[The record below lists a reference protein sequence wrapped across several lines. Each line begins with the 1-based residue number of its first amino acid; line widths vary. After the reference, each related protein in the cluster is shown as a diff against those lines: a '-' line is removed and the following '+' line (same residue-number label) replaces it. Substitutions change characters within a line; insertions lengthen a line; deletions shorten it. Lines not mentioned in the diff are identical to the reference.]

1 MKIYNSLSRKIE
13 DFVPKH
19 KNKVNMYVCGP
30 TVYDDIHIGN
40 GRPVVFFD
48 VVKRYLEYKG
58 FDVTYAT
65 NITDIDDKIIDRAI
79 SKGVNELEI
88 STKYANSFMKVL
100 EGLDVD
106 IPDFTPHATDYV
118 DNMISFID
126 DLIKKGFAYQIPSG
140 VYFRVNKIKD
150 YGVLSNQKIEDLI
163 EGSRIDVDPNK
174 ENFIDFALWKN
185 TDVGIKYKSPWGYG
199 RPGWHTECVVMNL
212 ELFGDDLDIHGGGFD
227 LKFPHHENE
236 IAQSMACKSH
246 HLAKYWM
253 HVGRLDFNE
262 DKMSKSL
269 GNVIKIK
276 DLLKE
281 HNANAYKL
289 LILAHHYGQPINF
302 TYELLTQY
310 ETIYDKISYT
320 LNRTL
325 FNLMLNNNYDS
336 NMRDDYLKR
345 FELLM
350 DDDYNTPLVITLI
363 DEILKELNKT
373 PNSSS
378 YHQLINILDVL
389 GILPNINE
397 PTKEDLNL
405 FILWEED
412 RLNKNYQ
419 EADKKRNYLTNKRWI

>member
-1 MKIYNSLSRKIE
+1 M
-13 DFVPKH
+13 
-19 KNKVNMYVCGP
+19 
-30 TVYDDIHIGN
+30 
-40 GRPVVFFD
+40 
-48 VVKRYLEYKG
+48 
-58 FDVTYAT
+58 
-65 NITDIDDKIIDRAI
+65 
-79 SKGVNELEI
+79 
-88 STKYANSFMKVL
+88 
-100 EGLDVD
+100 
-106 IPDFTPHATDYV
+106 
-118 DNMISFID
+118 
-126 DLIKKGFAYQIPSG
+126 
-140 VYFRVNKIKD
+140 
-150 YGVLSNQKIEDLI
+150 
-163 EGSRIDVDPNK
+163 
-174 ENFIDFALWKN
+174 
-185 TDVGIKYKSPWGYG
+185 
-199 RPGWHTECVVMNL
+199 
-212 ELFGDDLDIHGGGFD
+212 
-227 LKFPHHENE
+227 
-236 IAQSMACKSH
+236 
-246 HLAKYWM
+246 
-253 HVGRLDFNE
+253 
-262 DKMSKSL
+262 
-269 GNVIKIK
+269 
-276 DLLKE
+276 
-281 HNANAYKL
+281 

>member
-48 VVKRYLEYKG
+48 VVKRYLEYEG
-58 FDVTYAT
+58 YHVTYAT

-100 EGLDVD
+100 EGLYVD

-174 ENFIDFALWKN
+174 ENPIDFALWKN

-289 LILAHHYGQPINF
+289 LILAHHYRQPINF

-397 PTKEDLNL
+397 PTKDDLNL
-405 FILWEED
+405 YILWEED

>member
-13 DFVPKH
+13 DFLPKH

-163 EGSRIDVDPNK
+163 EGSRIDVVQ
-174 ENFIDFALWKN
+174 I
-185 TDVGIKYKSPWGYG
+185 
-199 RPGWHTECVVMNL
+199 R
-212 ELFGDDLDIHGGGFD
+212 
-227 LKFPHHENE
+227 
-236 IAQSMACKSH
+236 
-246 HLAKYWM
+246 
-253 HVGRLDFNE
+253 
-262 DKMSKSL
+262 
-269 GNVIKIK
+269 KI
-276 DLLKE
+276 
-281 HNANAYKL
+281 L
-289 LILAHHYGQPINF
+289 LILLYG
-302 TYELLTQY
+302 
-310 ETIYDKISYT
+310 
-320 LNRTL
+320 
-325 FNLMLNNNYDS
+325 
-336 NMRDDYLKR
+336 
-345 FELLM
+345 
-350 DDDYNTPLVITLI
+350 
-363 DEILKELNKT
+363 KT
-373 PNSSS
+373 PM
-378 YHQLINILDVL
+378 L
-389 GILPNINE
+389 E
-397 PTKEDLNL
+397 
-405 FILWEED
+405 
-412 RLNKNYQ
+412 
-419 EADKKRNYLTNKRWI
+419 

>member
-174 ENFIDFALWKN
+174 ENPIDFALWKN